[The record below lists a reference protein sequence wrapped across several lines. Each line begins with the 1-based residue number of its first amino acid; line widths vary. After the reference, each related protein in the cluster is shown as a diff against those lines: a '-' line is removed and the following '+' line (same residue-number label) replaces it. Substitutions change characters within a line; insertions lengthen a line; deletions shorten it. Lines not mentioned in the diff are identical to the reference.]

1 MSTGSRAACT
11 LDFHKMQGCGND
23 FIVVHAEGPHD
34 GAAIPG
40 ARQARA
46 LCDRRL
52 GIGADGL
59 IVITPSKT
67 ADHRVTIYNS
77 DGSRAEMCGNGIRC
91 CALYVRLLGL
101 SDKASLLF
109 ETDAGPVAVETRA
122 NDMFRVTMGPPIL
135 DAGKIPTAQ
144 PSGRVVMHELAVDAG
159 RFFVTAVSMGNPH
172 AVVYAE
178 ELSDD
183 LALRAGPAIG
193 LHPFFPRKTNVEFVK
208 VLSRSELRMRVWER
222 GCGETLACGTGAC
235 AAAVAGILTGRN
247 GNAVTVHLHGGDLS
261 VEWSGNETS
270 PVYLTGPAAVSFQG
284 RTVIAP

>member
-1 MSTGSRAACT
+1 MSTESRAACT

-101 SDKASLLF
+101 SDKPSLLF
-109 ETDAGPVAVETRA
+109 ETDAGPVAVETLA

-144 PSGRVVMHELAVDAG
+144 LSGRVVMHELAVDAG

-172 AVVYAE
+172 AVVYADA
-178 ELSDD
+178 LSDD

-235 AAAVAGILTGRN
+235 AVHAVARHAGLALDR
-247 GNAVTVHLHGGDLS
+247 ARVSLPGGDLACEWPEGKGTIFLSGPCETAFEGS
-261 VEWSGNETS
+261 VEL
-270 PVYLTGPAAVSFQG
+270 P
-284 RTVIAP
+284 